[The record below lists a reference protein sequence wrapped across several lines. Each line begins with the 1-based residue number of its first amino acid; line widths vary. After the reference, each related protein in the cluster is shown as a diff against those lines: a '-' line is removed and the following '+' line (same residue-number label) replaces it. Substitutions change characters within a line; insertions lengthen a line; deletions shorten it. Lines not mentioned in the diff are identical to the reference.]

1 MSKRISLKDSYSKLY
16 KLLTNYTYQQA
27 VYFREDNPFLNHTRM
42 NPVTSKAVFWIKP
55 PAIESWPGEGLH
67 WRVPAVL
74 AAANLETVL
83 TIIDDFINNYSQA
96 SYWRNI
102 RPLPASEIGIWD
114 GWEAVAVDLYIDWNH
129 ICETTLP

>member
-16 KLLTNYTYQQA
+16 KLLINYTYQQA

-42 NPVTSKAVFWIKP
+42 NPVTNKAVFWIKP
-55 PAIESWPGEGLH
+55 PTIESSPGEGLH
-67 WRVPAVL
+67 WRVPTIVAGT
-74 AAANLETVL
+74 NLEVVL

-114 GWEAVAVDLYIDWNH
+114 GWEAVAVDLFIDWNH
-129 ICETTLP
+129 ICETEL

>member
-27 VYFREDNPFLNHTRM
+27 VYFREDNPFLNHTRI
-42 NPVTSKAVFWIKP
+42 NPAVSKAVFWIKP
-55 PAIESWPGEGLH
+55 PTIEALPAEGLH
-67 WRVPAVL
+67 WRVPAIV
-74 AAANLETVL
+74 AAGNLTTVL

-114 GWEAVAVDLYIDWNH
+114 GWEAVAVDLFIDWNH
-129 ICETTLP
+129 ICETEL

>member
-16 KLLTNYTYQQA
+16 KLFTNYTYQQT

-67 WRVPAVL
+67 WRVPAII
-74 AAANLETVL
+74 AAGNLTTVL

>member
-16 KLLTNYTYQQA
+16 KLLTNYTYQQT
-27 VYFREDNPFLNHTRM
+27 VYFREDNPFLNHNRL
-42 NPVTSKAVFWIKP
+42 NPAANKAVFWIKP
-55 PAIESWPGEGLH
+55 PAIEALPAEGLH
-67 WRVPAVL
+67 WRVPAIV
-74 AAANLETVL
+74 AAGNLTTVL
-83 TIIDDFINNYSQA
+83 TVIDDFIFNYSQA

-102 RPLPASEIGIWD
+102 RPLPPSEIGIWD

>member
-16 KLLTNYTYQQA
+16 KLLTNYTYQQT
-27 VYFREDNPFLNHTRM
+27 VYFREDNPFLGHNRM
-42 NPVTSKAVFWIKP
+42 NPAANKAVFWIKP
-55 PAIESWPGEGLH
+55 PSIESLPAEGLH
-67 WRVPAVL
+67 WRVPAIV
-74 AAANLETVL
+74 AAGNLTTVL

-102 RPLPASEIGIWD
+102 RPLPPSEIGIWD

>member
-16 KLLTNYTYQQA
+16 KLFTNYTYQQA

-67 WRVPAVL
+67 WRVPAIV
-74 AAANLETVL
+74 AAGNLTTVL
-83 TIIDDFINNYSQA
+83 TVIDDFILNYSQA

-114 GWEAVAVDLYIDWNH
+114 GWEAVAVDLFIDWNH
-129 ICETTLP
+129 ICATEL

>member
-16 KLLTNYTYQQA
+16 KLLTNYTYQQT

-67 WRVPAVL
+67 WRVPAII
-74 AAANLETVL
+74 AAGNLTTVL

-114 GWEAVAVDLYIDWNH
+114 GWEAVAVDFYIDWNH
-129 ICETTLP
+129 ICATEL

>member
-16 KLLTNYTYQQA
+16 KLLTNYMYQQT
-27 VYFREDNPFLNHTRM
+27 VYFHEDNPFLNHTRM
-42 NPVTSKAVFWIKP
+42 NPAASKAVFWIKP
-55 PAIESWPGEGLH
+55 PTIEALPAEGLH
-67 WRVPAVL
+67 WRVPAIV
-74 AAANLETVL
+74 AAGNLTTVL

-114 GWEAVAVDLYIDWNH
+114 GWEAVAVDLFIDWNH
-129 ICETTLP
+129 ICETEL

>member
-1 MSKRISLKDSYSKLY
+1 MSKRISLKDSYSKLC
-16 KLLTNYTYQQA
+16 KLLTNYTYQQT
-27 VYFREDNPFLNHTRM
+27 VYFGEDNPFLTHNRM
-42 NPVTSKAVFWIKP
+42 NPVASKAVFWIKP
-55 PAIESWPGEGLH
+55 PAIEALPAEGTH
-67 WRVPAVL
+67 WRVPAIV
-74 AAANLETVL
+74 AAGNLTTVL
-83 TIIDDFINNYSQA
+83 TVIDNFINNYSQA

>member
-16 KLLTNYTYQQA
+16 KLLTNYTYQQT
-27 VYFREDNPFLNHTRM
+27 VYFREDNPFLNHNRM
-42 NPVTSKAVFWIKP
+42 NPAASKAVFWIKP
-55 PAIESWPGEGLH
+55 PTIEALPAEGLH
-67 WRVPAVL
+67 WRVPAII
-74 AAANLETVL
+74 AAGNLTTVL

-114 GWEAVAVDLYIDWNH
+114 GWEAVAVDLFIDWNH
-129 ICETTLP
+129 ICATEL

>member
-16 KLLTNYTYQQA
+16 KLLTNYTYQQT
-27 VYFREDNPFLNHTRM
+27 VYFREDNPFLTHNRM

-74 AAANLETVL
+74 AAANLETVF
-83 TIIDDFINNYSQA
+83 TVIDDFIFNYSPA

-114 GWEAVAVDLYIDWNH
+114 GWEAVAVDFYIDWNH
-129 ICETTLP
+129 ICATEL

>member
-16 KLLTNYTYQQA
+16 KLLTNYTYQQT
-27 VYFREDNPFLNHTRM
+27 VYFREDNPFLTHNRM
-42 NPVTSKAVFWIKP
+42 NPAASKAVFWIKP
-55 PAIESWPGEGLH
+55 PTIEALPAEGLH
-67 WRVPAVL
+67 WRVPAII
-74 AAANLETVL
+74 AAGNLTTVL

-114 GWEAVAVDLYIDWNH
+114 GWEAVAVDLFVDWNH
-129 ICETTLP
+129 ICETEL

>member
-74 AAANLETVL
+74 AAGNLTTVL
-83 TIIDDFINNYSQA
+83 TVIDDFINNYSQA

>member
-1 MSKRISLKDSYSKLY
+1 MSKRISLKDSYLKLY
-16 KLLTNYTYQQA
+16 KLLTNYTYQQT

-42 NPVTSKAVFWIKP
+42 NPAASKAVFWIKP
-55 PAIESWPGEGLH
+55 PAIETLPAEGLH
-67 WRVPAVL
+67 WRVPAIV
-74 AAANLETVL
+74 AAGNLTTVL

>member
-16 KLLTNYTYQQA
+16 KLLTNYTYQQT
-27 VYFREDNPFLNHTRM
+27 VYFREDNPFLTHNRM
-42 NPVTSKAVFWIKP
+42 NPAASKAVFWIKP
-55 PAIESWPGEGLH
+55 PTIEALPAEGLH
-67 WRVPAVL
+67 WRVPAII
-74 AAANLETVL
+74 AAGNLTTVL

-114 GWEAVAVDLYIDWNH
+114 GWEAVAVDLFVDWNH

>member
-1 MSKRISLKDSYSKLY
+1 MSKRITLKDSYSKLY
-16 KLLTNYTYQQA
+16 KLLTNYTYQQT
-27 VYFREDNPFLNHTRM
+27 VYFREDNPFLTHNRM
-42 NPVTSKAVFWIKP
+42 NPAASKAVFWIKP
-55 PAIESWPGEGLH
+55 PTIEALPAEGLH
-67 WRVPAVL
+67 WRVPAIV
-74 AAANLETVL
+74 AAGNLTTVL
-83 TIIDDFINNYSQA
+83 TVIDDFILNYSQA

>member
-114 GWEAVAVDLYIDWNH
+114 GWEAVAVDLFVDWNH
-129 ICETTLP
+129 ICETEL

>member
-16 KLLTNYTYQQA
+16 KLLTNYTYQQT

-67 WRVPAVL
+67 WRVPAII
-74 AAANLETVL
+74 AAGNLTTVL

-114 GWEAVAVDLYIDWNH
+114 GWEAVAVDLFIDWNH